1 MERAQLA
8 AAAEQAQVRA
18 ETERM
23 RNSLLSSVSHDLRTP
38 LASITGAA
46 STLLE
51 NEARLDAATRR
62 DLLEALHEEADRLNR
77 LLPNPLELTPP
88 RGGCARR
95 PTPPDSAGG
104 GVAGRP

>member
-51 NEARLDAATRR
+51 NEARLDATTRR

-77 LLPNPLELTPP
+77 LVQNLLDVPP
-88 RGGCARR
+88 TLGEPPTLSR
-95 PTPPDSAGG
+95 PDVP
-104 GVAGRP
+104 